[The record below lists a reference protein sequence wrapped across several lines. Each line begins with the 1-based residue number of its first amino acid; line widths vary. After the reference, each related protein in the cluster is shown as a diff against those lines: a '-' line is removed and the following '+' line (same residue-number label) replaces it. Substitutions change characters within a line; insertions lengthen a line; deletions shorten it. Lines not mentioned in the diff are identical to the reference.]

1 MADGNPQGTDLD
13 TATAAFSAF
22 LTGDDGTQEQDEQQ
36 EPIAALA
43 DDEPVADQAPDES
56 DEESQSDE
64 EQDPE
69 QEEGEQT
76 YSVKVD
82 GQVLEVPL
90 TELLQGYSRTT
101 DYHRKTEQVATARK
115 AVEAELNEVKQE
127 RAQYAELLKM
137 FESQI
142 KGGMQQEPDWQRL
155 RNEDPIE
162 YAASW
167 AEWQQRERQIA
178 AAQSERKRVEE
189 LDRAEQSQRMTSVI
203 ADQAKALIEAVPEWK
218 DEKRAQTEKQAVA
231 AYAQKLGFTADELAQ
246 TYDHRAVVALRKA
259 WMYDQLVARKA
270 ELKPA
275 PQSQPMRPGVAT
287 SNRVT
292 SDYTK
297 AKQRLAQTGKVSDAA
312 AAFRHLI

>member
-1 MADGNPQGTDLD
+1 MADGNPSGTDLD

-22 LTGDDGTQEQDEQQ
+22 LAGNDNQEQDEQQ
-36 EPIAALA
+36 EPIAASA
-43 DDEPVADQAPDES
+43 DDEPVVDQAPDES
-56 DEESQSDE
+56 GEESQSDE
-64 EQDPE
+64 EQDPEE

-90 TELLQGYSRTT
+90 NELLQGYSRTT
-101 DYHRKTEQVATARK
+101 DYHRKTEQVANARK

-127 RAQYAELLKM
+127 RAQYAELLRM

-142 KGGMQQEPDWQRL
+142 KGGMPQEPDWQRL

-189 LDRAEQSQRMTSVI
+189 MAREEQSQRMSSVV

-218 DEKRAQTEKQAVA
+218 DEKRAQAEKQAVA

-275 PQSQPMRPGVAT
+275 PQSQPMRPGVST
-287 SNRVT
+287 SNRTT
-292 SDYTK
+292 SDFTK
-297 AKQRLAQTGKVSDAA
+297 AKQRLAQTGKVADAA